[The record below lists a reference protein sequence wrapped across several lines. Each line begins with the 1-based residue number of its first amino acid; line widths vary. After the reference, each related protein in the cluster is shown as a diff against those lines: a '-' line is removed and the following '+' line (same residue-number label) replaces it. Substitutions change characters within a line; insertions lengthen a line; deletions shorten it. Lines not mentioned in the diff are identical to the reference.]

1 MERFNQL
8 MEEFS
13 TDTQFLVIT
22 HRQRT
27 MEHAH
32 TLYGV
37 TMGEQGVSQ
46 IISVALR
53 QEE

>member
-1 MERFNQL
+1 
-8 MEEFS
+8 
-13 TDTQFLVIT
+13 VIT
-22 HRQRT
+22 HRERT
-27 MEHAH
+27 MERAD

-37 TMGEQGVSQ
+37 TMGAEGVSQ

>member
-1 MERFNQL
+1 MERA
-8 MEEFS
+8 
-13 TDTQFLVIT
+13 D
-22 HRQRT
+22 
-27 MEHAH
+27 

-37 TMGEQGVSQ
+37 TMGAEGVSQ